1 MEIRGRIVEFLPG
14 AGGTAADR
22 RWYEMPGTDGN
33 IGKLAAY
40 DVSTL
45 EELWSIEQRAPF
57 LTAVLSTGGGLVF
70 VGDLDRR
77 FKAIDVDTGEV
88 VWETRLA
95 TSVQGFP
102 ITFRVDGQQYIAV
115 PTGLGGGSP
124 RTVPS
129 LIAPDINHPATGNA
143 LYVFALP

>member
-1 MEIRGRIVEFLPG
+1 M
-14 AGGTAADR
+14 
-22 RWYEMPGTDGN
+22 
-33 IGKLAAY
+33 
-40 DVSTL
+40 

-57 LTAVLSTGGGLVF
+57 LTAVLSTGGGIAF
-70 VGDLDRR
+70 VGDLDRNFR
-77 FKAIDVDTGEV
+77 AIDIDTGET

-102 ITFRVDGQQYIAV
+102 ITFRVDGRQYVAV

-124 RTVPS
+124 RNVPS
-129 LIAPDINHPATGNA
+129 LIAPDIHHPATGNA